1 MTAASANAAPLAL
14 SLADE
19 AATVALAEDLA
30 AILKPG
36 DLVALEGDLGAG
48 KTTFARAL
56 IRALADDP
64 LLEVPSPTFTLV
76 QNYTLPRLAVA
87 HLDLYR
93 LVDPS
98 ELDELGLED
107 LLAEGAALVELP
119 ARGGGLLPPP
129 TFTLGLAGGDD
140 PEARAATIVARPE
153 AVARL
158 GRSLRVRGFLEDA
171 GWVRAARRHLQG
183 DASTRTYERV
193 YAAGRSAVM
202 MDAPARPDGPPVKD
216 GKPYSRIARLAEDVR
231 PFVAVATALTER
243 GVSAPH
249 LYAADLAAGLLL
261 TEDFGHEGVIEDG
274 RPIAERYAAATD
286 LLAAF
291 HAAPMP
297 AAVCLADGTL
307 YAPPPYDAAAMTIEV
322 ELLLDWYVPHAT
334 GSRLDPAQEA
344 EFRRLW
350 AARFDDLAA
359 SERHWILR
367 DYHSP
372 NLLWLPER
380 EGLARVGVID
390 FQDAVIGPPAYDVAS
405 LLQDARVTV
414 PPGLADELLARY
426 VDARLSAGT
435 VFNPA
440 RFGADYATLAA
451 QRATKILGI
460 FARLDRRDGKP
471 HYLAHLPRVRDYLVH
486 ALDHPVLSG
495 LRLWYETAGIL

>member
-1 MTAASANAAPLAL
+1 VTAAVATAAPLTLA
-14 SLADE
+14 LADE
-19 AATVALAEDLA
+19 AATTALAEDIA
-30 AILKPG
+30 AVLRPG

-56 IRALADDP
+56 VRALADDP
-64 LLEVPSPTFTLV
+64 LFEVPSPTFTLV
-76 QNYTLPRLAVA
+76 QSYDLPRLSVA

-98 ELDELGLED
+98 ELDELGLDE
-107 LLAEGAALVELP
+107 LLVHGAALVEWP
-119 ARGGGLLPPP
+119 GRGGDRLPPP
-129 TFTLGLAGGDD
+129 TFTLALADGPE
-140 PEARAATIVARPE
+140 PEARVATIVARPE
-153 AVARL
+153 AAGRL
-158 GRSLRVRGFLEDA
+158 ARSLSVRRFLEAA

-193 YAAGRSAVM
+193 HAAGRSAVL

-231 PFVAVATALTER
+231 PFVAVATALAER
-243 GVSAPH
+243 GISAPH
-249 LYAADLAAGLLL
+249 LYAADLDAGLLL
-261 TEDFGHEGVIEDG
+261 TEDLGHEGVVADG
-274 RPIAERYAAATD
+274 RPIPERYAAATD

-291 HAAPMP
+291 HATPMP
-297 AAVCLADGTL
+297 GPVKLADGTL

-334 GSRLDPAQEA
+334 GAPLDPAPAA

-350 AARFDDLAA
+350 SARFADLAA

-380 EGLARVGVID
+380 QGLARVGVID

-414 PPGLADELLARY
+414 PAGLAEELLGRY
-426 VDARLSAGT
+426 VEARAEADP
-435 VFNPA
+435 VFNAA
-440 RFGADYATLAA
+440 RFGADYATLCA

-471 HYLAHLPRVRDYLVH
+471 HYLAHLPRVRDYLAH
-486 ALDHPVLSG
+486 AVTHPVLSG